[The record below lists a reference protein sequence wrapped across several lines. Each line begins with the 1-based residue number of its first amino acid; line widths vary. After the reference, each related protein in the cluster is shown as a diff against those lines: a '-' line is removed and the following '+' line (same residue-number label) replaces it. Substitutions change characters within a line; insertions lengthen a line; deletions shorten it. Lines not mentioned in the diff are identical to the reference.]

1 MRPSILVPI
10 LFLLAGAVS
19 CVLIKQQ
26 PSAASGSP
34 SEVTEPRAAA
44 TG

>member
-1 MRPSILVPI
+1 MRPSIIVPI

-19 CVLIKQQ
+19 CLFIKQQ
-26 PSAASGSP
+26 PSAASGAP
-34 SEVTEPRAAA
+34 SEVTEPSAVA